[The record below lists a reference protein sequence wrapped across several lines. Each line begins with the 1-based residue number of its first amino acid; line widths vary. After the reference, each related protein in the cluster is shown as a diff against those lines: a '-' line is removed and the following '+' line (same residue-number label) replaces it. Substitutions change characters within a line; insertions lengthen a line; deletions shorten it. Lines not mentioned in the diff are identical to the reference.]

1 MEAINTPEKI
11 LSLLYNYKLTF
22 HNFIKLYQNLYGQYK
37 NDFMQKLHTILT
49 NNTKEHIIEQNCSFD
64 KLISNNWYKHLYND
78 IQQKINNVKIIDYL
92 DNDEYDTLLSQN
104 IVYINLVDASAI
116 NTLIECIVRNTPI
129 LINKIPSVVE
139 LLGNDYP
146 LYYEN
151 NIDVYHILS
160 DATNIKKAY
169 YYIKNIP
176 KTDFYIETFVANLI
190 KIIKKIYLTHKML
203 N

>member
-1 MEAINTPEKI
+1 
-11 LSLLYNYKLTF
+11 
-22 HNFIKLYQNLYGQYK
+22 
-37 NDFMQKLHTILT
+37 
-49 NNTKEHIIEQNCSFD
+49 
-64 KLISNNWYKHLYND
+64 
-78 IQQKINNVKIIDYL
+78 
-92 DNDEYDTLLSQN
+92 
-104 IVYINLVDASAI
+104 VDASAI

-169 YYIKNIP
+169 YYIKNIS
-176 KTDFYIETFVANLI
+176 KTDFYIETFVVNLI

>member
-1 MEAINTPEKI
+1 
-11 LSLLYNYKLTF
+11 
-22 HNFIKLYQNLYGQYK
+22 
-37 NDFMQKLHTILT
+37 MQKLHNILT
-49 NNTKEHIIEQNCSFD
+49 NNNIENNIIEQNCSFD
-64 KLISNNWYKHLYND
+64 NSKTISNNWYKQLYND

-92 DNDEYDTLLSQN
+92 DNDEYDILLSQN

-129 LINKIPSVVE
+129 LINKIPAVVE

-151 NIDVYHILS
+151 NNDVNRILS
-160 DATNIKKAY
+160 DAANIKKAY

-176 KTDFYIETFVANLI
+176 KTDFYIETFVINLI
-190 KIIKKIYLTHKML
+190 KIIKNIYLTHKML

>member
-1 MEAINTPEKI
+1 MKFNYYCYKKIYTLEKVA
-11 LSLLYNYKLTF
+11 LKGKNMHNY
-22 HNFIKLYQNLYGQYK
+22 YPK

-49 NNTKEHIIEQNCSFD
+49 NNTKENTIEQNCSFD
-64 KLISNNWYKHLYND
+64 NSKTILNNWYKHLYND

-92 DNDEYDTLLSQN
+92 DNDEYDILLSQN

-129 LINKIPSVVE
+129 LINKIPAVVE

-151 NIDVYHILS
+151 NNDVNRILS

-176 KTDFYIETFVANLI
+176 KTDFYIETFVINLI
-190 KIIKKIYLTHKML
+190 KIIKNIYLTHKML